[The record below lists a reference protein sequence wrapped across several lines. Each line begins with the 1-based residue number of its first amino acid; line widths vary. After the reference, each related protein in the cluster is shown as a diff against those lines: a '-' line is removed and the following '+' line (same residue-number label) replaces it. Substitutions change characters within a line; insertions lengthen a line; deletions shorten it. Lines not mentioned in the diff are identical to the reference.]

1 MDSTIAGKMM
11 FVSDNWHH
19 WNDKDLL
26 KAVYEEEEEDNNE
39 GEDWLLIEV
48 KKELQVWI
56 RLRKKKWSVT
66 NKEQPVCDK
75 KTNNKNPRKKRKI
88 RK

>member
-11 FVSDNWHH
+11 FVSDNWYH

-39 GEDWLLIEV
+39 GEDWVLIEV
-48 KKELQVWI
+48 KKNYKCE
-56 RLRKKKWSVT
+56 SG
-66 NKEQPVCDK
+66 
-75 KTNNKNPRKKRKI
+75 
-88 RK
+88 